1 MSVISVTDTA
11 AERLKDLL
19 DKELFVGGVYR
30 EVNAPERLVFT
41 LAWENVGDSRHE
53 TVVVLEFH
61 DRGGATELV
70 LTQARFETVESRD
83 QHGKGWSSSLNCLA
97 QYLSE
102 Q

>member
-1 MSVISVTDTA
+1 MS
-11 AERLKDLL
+11 EG
-19 DKELFVGGVYR
+19 KELSVGGVYKA
-30 EVNAPERLVFT
+30 VKAPERLTFT

-61 DRGGATELV
+61 EDGGATELV
-70 LTQARFETVESRD
+70 LTHTRFESAESRD
-83 QHGKGWSSSLNCLA
+83 QHDKGWSSSLNCLA